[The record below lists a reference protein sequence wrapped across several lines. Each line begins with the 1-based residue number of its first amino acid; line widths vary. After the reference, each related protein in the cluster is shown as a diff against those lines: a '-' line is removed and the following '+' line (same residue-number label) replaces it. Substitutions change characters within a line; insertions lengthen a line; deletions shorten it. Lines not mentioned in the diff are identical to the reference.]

1 MHSSIYVFS
10 MPTLITQWGWVW
22 RYHVGH
28 YCRGRQLPTNY
39 YRAGMFTLILIA
51 FLSAKAR
58 QGFAPA
64 VINTMQQSCNAGPLL
79 IANVNAPAPHP
90 LFA

>member
-1 MHSSIYVFS
+1 MQVIIAGGDNCLH
-10 MPTLITQWGWVW
+10 
-22 RYHVGH
+22 
-28 YCRGRQLPTNY
+28 NY
-39 YRAGMFTLILIA
+39 YRVGMFTLILIA

-79 IANVNAPAPHP
+79 FVSINAPVPHP
-90 LFA
+90 LFT